1 MRIVGL
7 AGPKLSGKGT
17 IARYL
22 IDNKRAVTFS
32 MSGVLSDIAK
42 RMYLENT
49 RANLIAIATGL
60 RSQFGQTVL
69 AAVLA
74 KDIARSDAELIV
86 IDGIRLNSE
95 VDIFSKLA
103 GFELWYVDATV
114 EERYRRAKLRGE
126 KVEETTMTFEEF
138 VAQESAVTEKEIQSL
153 RERAQ
158 HVLDNQKT
166 IDELFDAVD
175 QLL

>member
-7 AGPKLSGKGT
+7 SGPKLSGKGT

-22 IDNKRAVTFS
+22 IDHKHAVAFS

-42 RMYLENT
+42 RMYMENT

-60 RSQFGQTVL
+60 RSQFGQTIL
-69 AAVLA
+69 AEVLA
-74 KDIARSDAELIV
+74 KDIARSQNELIV

-95 VDIFSKLA
+95 VDIFSKLT
-103 GFELWYVDATV
+103 GFELWYVDASV
-114 EERYRRAKLRGE
+114 EERFQRAKMRGE

-153 RERAQ
+153 RLRAQ
-158 HVLDNQKT
+158 HVLDNVTSMDDLYQEINT
-166 IDELFDAVD
+166 
-175 QLL
+175 LL